1 MRVFL
6 DANILFSAA
15 QQGSPVRQL
24 LDVLGA
30 HAELATSQYAI
41 TEAERNVAAK
51 RPAWL
56 QGLRAVLTKVVT
68 VDGQADCRSV
78 PLNESDQP
86 ILGAASAATCT
97 HIMTGDLKHFGP
109 LMGRTVLGVTVVSTR
124 MMAEHM
130 ARRGWI
136 VADGSRA
143 STPRSPRGFR
153 E

>member
-15 QQGSPVRQL
+15 QEGSPIRRL
-24 LDVLGA
+24 FDVLGA

-56 QGLRAVLTKVVT
+56 PGLRDVLAKVAT
-68 VDGQADCRSV
+68 VAGQTDCRSV
-78 PLNESDQP
+78 SLHETDRP
-86 ILGAASAATCT
+86 ILGAAAAATCT
-97 HIMTGDLKHFGP
+97 HILTGDLKHFGP
-109 LMGRTVLGVTVVSTR
+109 LMGRTVLGVAVVSAR
-124 MMAEHM
+124 MMAEEM

-136 VADGSRA
+136 GGDA
-143 STPRSPRGFR
+143 
-153 E
+153 